1 VRPLLSRR
9 GAVTALQQ
17 ACELGSFPVGFSG
30 SGDAGRAALLA
41 PLVPVF
47 AMAV

>member
-17 ACELGSFPVGFSG
+17 ACELGSFPVGFRG
-30 SGDAGRAALLA
+30 AAMRDARPSWRRRHLLSRW
-41 PLVPVF
+41 L
-47 AMAV
+47 